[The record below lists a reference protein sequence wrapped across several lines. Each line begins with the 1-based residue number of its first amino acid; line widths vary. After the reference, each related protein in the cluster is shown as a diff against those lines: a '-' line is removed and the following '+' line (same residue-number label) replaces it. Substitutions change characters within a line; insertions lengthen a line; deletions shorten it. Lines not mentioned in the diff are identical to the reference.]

1 MLNINNYYTCLCVT
15 KINHNHNAHSN
26 SFILKVVYFFFNAHR
41 NEDPEVEDYGNKW
54 SLGALLRCLRAEGHD
69 TTGNQINKSIVNT

>member
-1 MLNINNYYTCLCVT
+1 VL
-15 KINHNHNAHSN
+15 
-26 SFILKVVYFFFNAHR
+26 YFSAELLYR

-69 TTGNQINKSIVNT
+69 STGEIIL